1 MSHATRTASTSITV
15 SRSLARAA
23 TSDRKRIAAAMADL
37 EDRRARTLA
46 ELRDLDAQIL
56 ALAERAEL
64 LDRLIG
70 PDIEPVGPAAETL
83 GEVLRGAAIRRVAVA
98 HLYAEH
104 GAGHPVHYRAWL
116 ASLQQRGYV
125 VLGKV
130 PAATF
135 LTNIQRSPLLIRGP
149 EPGTYLIDERMATR
163 LRGQLAEQ
171 QAELHDF
178 TGVIAAHDG
187 VAPGELRE
195 HRTRLRSAVR
205 RLERQVA
212 ESDAIL
218 GPATNGAPASATR

>member
-1 MSHATRTASTSITV
+1 MSHATCTASTSITM
-15 SRSLARAA
+15 SRSLVRAA
-23 TSDRKRIAAAMADL
+23 ISDRKRIAAAKADL

-46 ELRDLDAQIL
+46 ELRDLDARIL

-70 PDIEPVGPAAETL
+70 PAIEQSGEAAETL

-98 HLYAEH
+98 QLYAEH

-125 VLGKV
+125 VLGNV

-135 LTNIQRSPLLIRGP
+135 LSNIQRSPLLIRGA
-149 EPGTYLIDERMATR
+149 EPGTYLIDERIAAR
-163 LRGQLAEQ
+163 LREQLAEQ
-171 QAELHDF
+171 QAELRDLD
-178 TGVIAAHDG
+178 GVIAAHDG
-187 VAPGELRE
+187 VAPAQLRE
-195 HRTRLRSAVR
+195 QRTRLTFAVR

-218 GPATNGAPASATR
+218 EPATNGALASAVR

>member
-1 MSHATRTASTSITV
+1 MSHATRKASTSITV

-23 TSDRKRIAAAMADL
+23 AGDRKRIAAAKADL

-46 ELRDLDAQIL
+46 ELSDLEAQIL

-70 PDIEPVGPAAETL
+70 PDIQAGAAAETL

-135 LTNIQRSPLLIRGP
+135 LTNLQRSPLLIRGP
-149 EPGTYLIDERMATR
+149 EPGTYLIDERMAAR
-163 LRGQLAEQ
+163 LRQQLAEQ
-171 QAELHDF
+171 QAELRDLE
-178 TGVIAAHDG
+178 GVIAAHDG

-195 HRTRLRSAVR
+195 HRTRLTSAVR

-212 ESDAIL
+212 ESDAVL
-218 GPATNGAPASATR
+218 EPATNGAPASALR

>member
-1 MSHATRTASTSITV
+1 MSHATPTAPPIAV
-15 SRSLARAA
+15 SRGLARAA
-23 TSDRKRIAAAMADL
+23 ASDRKRVAATKANL

-46 ELRDLDAQIL
+46 ELRELDAQIL

-64 LDRLIG
+64 LDQLIG
-70 PDIEPVGPAAETL
+70 PDTEQAGHAATQL

-104 GAGHPVHYRAWL
+104 GSGHQVHYRAWL

-125 VLGKV
+125 VLGKA

-135 LTNIQRSPLLIRGP
+135 LTNIQRSPILIRGAQ
-149 EPGTYLIDERMATR
+149 PGTYLIDERIAPR
-163 LRGQLAEQ
+163 LRQELAEQ
-171 QAELHDF
+171 QAELRDLA
-178 TGVIAAHDG
+178 GVIAAHDG
-187 VAPGELRE
+187 VAPGELLE
-195 HRTRLRSAVR
+195 HRTRLTSAVR

-218 GPATNGAPASATR
+218 TPATNGALPATR